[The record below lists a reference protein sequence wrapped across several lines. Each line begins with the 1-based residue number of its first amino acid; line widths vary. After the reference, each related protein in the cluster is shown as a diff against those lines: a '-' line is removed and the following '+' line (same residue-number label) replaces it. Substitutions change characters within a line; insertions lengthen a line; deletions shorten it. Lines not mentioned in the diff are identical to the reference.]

1 MITDKEMRA
10 YAMKVYEQL
19 DENKFWKVFFIFS
32 LIDWDTAVRLITHE
46 QVENVKKM
54 VKQTM
59 EENDDY
65 R

>member
-1 MITDKEMRA
+1 MITDKEMRV

-19 DENKFWKVFFIFS
+19 DENKFWKVFYIFS

-59 EENDDY
+59 EENYD
-65 R
+65 

>member
-54 VKQTM
+54 VKPTM

>member
-10 YAMKVYEQL
+10 YAMKAYEQL
-19 DENKFWKVFFIFS
+19 DENKFWKVFYIFS

-54 VKQTM
+54 AKQDM
-59 EENDDY
+59 EGNDDY

>member
-1 MITDKEMRA
+1 MITDKEMRV

-19 DENKFWKVFFIFS
+19 DENKFWKVFYIFS

-59 EENDDY
+59 EGNYD
-65 R
+65 